1 MGHPRLFFSFAFLQM
16 CDLKKRKLLI
26 STGVHVR
33 GMFSFFTDP
42 IKEWLNGFDKIGFND
57 FVLC

>member
-1 MGHPRLFFSFAFLQM
+1 MGHPCLFFSFAFLQL

-26 STGVHVR
+26 STGVHAR
-33 GMFSFFTDP
+33 EMFSFFIDP

>member
-1 MGHPRLFFSFAFLQM
+1 MGHPRLFFSFAFLQL

-26 STGVHVR
+26 STGEHVR
-33 GMFSFFTDP
+33 GDDP